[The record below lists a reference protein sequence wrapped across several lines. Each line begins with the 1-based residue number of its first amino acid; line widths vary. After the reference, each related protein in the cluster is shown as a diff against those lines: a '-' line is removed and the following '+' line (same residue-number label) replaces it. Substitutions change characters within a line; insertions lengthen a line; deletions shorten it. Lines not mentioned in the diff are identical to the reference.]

1 MIAFFS
7 IRPLDF
13 ASRYRHFYRS
23 LDLRDFLGFLESEL
37 SRIEAVMEHVLS
49 NFLEILLSLS
59 VWLDVLISKEIV
71 YCSLLA
77 NYTSTVSFVR

>member
-1 MIAFFS
+1 
-7 IRPLDF
+7 
-13 ASRYRHFYRS
+13 
-23 LDLRDFLGFLESEL
+23 
-37 SRIEAVMEHVLS
+37 VMEHVLS